1 MKAPYRNSIRSKE
14 LIRNALISL
23 LNQKSLM
30 EISVSDIAKTANINR
45 GTFYNHYNNL
55 SEILEEIKEEL
66 MQRFEEGLKNSN
78 KNNKM
83 EGLIEITIDHFEKNE
98 KDYRVIVNAIPSS
111 SIDRI
116 KKEIIEHIYKLDL
129 GIDLLNIYFVVNGL
143 AGIYL
148 DYLKNN
154 IVCTYAEIKDISKE
168 CLSKMLLIRK

>member
-66 MQRFEEGLKNSN
+66 MQRFEEGLKNSSI
-78 KNNKM
+78 NNRM

-98 KDYRVIVNAIPSS
+98 KDYRVIVNAVPSS

-116 KKEIIEHIYKLDL
+116 KKEIIEHLNNLNL
-129 GIDLLNIYFVVNGL
+129 GIDLLSIYFVVNGL
-143 AGIYL
+143 SGIYI
-148 DYLKNN
+148 DYLKNY
-154 IVCTYAEIKDISKE
+154 IDFTYDEIKKLTKNIFSQ
-168 CLSKMLLIRK
+168 LI